1 MPLIRSA
8 LIYAGLALCAN
19 AALNAAWADQAALEA
34 LRLGDMQR
42 LVLSAAKPRPE
53 ATLLD
58 LQDGAHS
65 LAEFQGKVVL
75 LNFWATWCAP
85 CRAEMPALDQL
96 QADLGAADFA
106 VVPVATGPNP
116 VPAIEKFFAEAGLVH
131 LTSLRDPKQ
140 AFARQ
145 MGVLGLPMTVI
156 LNRDGQEVGRLIG
169 TADWNGPAA
178 RALIAALIAE
188 DSPSP

>member
-1 MPLIRSA
+1 MHFIRSA
-8 LIYAGLALCAN
+8 LLYAGLALCAN
-19 AALNAAWADQAALEA
+19 AAPNTVWADQALEA
-34 LRLGDMQR
+34 LRTGDMQR
-42 LVLSAAKPRPE
+42 LILSAAKPVPD

-58 LQDGAHS
+58 LDDGAHS
-65 LAEFQGKVVL
+65 LAEFSGKVVV

-85 CRAEMPALDQL
+85 CREEMSGLDTL
-96 QADLGAADFA
+96 QAELAGPDFA
-106 VVPVATGPNP
+106 VVPIATGPNA
-116 VPAIEKFFAEAGLVH
+116 VPAIRKFFAEAGLVH

-178 RALIAALIAE
+178 RALITALIAQG
-188 DSPSP
+188 SPLP